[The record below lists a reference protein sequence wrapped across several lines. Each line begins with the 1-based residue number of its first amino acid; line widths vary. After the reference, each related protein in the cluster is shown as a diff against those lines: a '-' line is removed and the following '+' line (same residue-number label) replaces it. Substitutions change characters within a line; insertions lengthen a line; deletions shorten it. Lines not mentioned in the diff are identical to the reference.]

1 MTPRKSTESK
11 AKSPAIKVPIR
22 DQTSA
27 GGVVYRAVSGG
38 IEVVII
44 AVGPNNR
51 WQLPKG
57 LVDKNEKP
65 EVTAVREAREEGGIS
80 SEVVD
85 HIETIEYWYAGLE
98 NGIRVRFHKRVH
110 FFLLRYVSGDTKDH
124 DWEVNEARWVP
135 LEDASAQLAFDNEKR
150 VMQRAAELIS
160 ASDRGQPSKA
170 IPDSKIAQQGDETR
184 QR

>member
-1 MTPRKSTESK
+1 MTPRRSTGSK
-11 AKSPAIKVPIR
+11 AKTGPAIKVPVR

-27 GGVVYRAVSGG
+27 GGVVYRAAGDR

-65 EVTAVREAREEGGIS
+65 ETTAVREAREEGGVI
-80 SEVVD
+80 SEVVA

-135 LEDASAQLAFDNEKR
+135 IDDAAAQLAFDNEKR
-150 VMQRAAELIS
+150 VMLRAAELIS
-160 ASDRGQPSKA
+160 AGTS
-170 IPDSKIAQQGDETR
+170 AQT
-184 QR
+184 